1 LSKGTIPHR
10 YLGSS
15 EISQTCLGNS
25 LALAYT
31 RFIAQR
37 TESIQDASARDQR
50 REDLPE
56 QRRVPLQ
63 SFGDAVRVRYLP

>member
-1 LSKGTIPHR
+1 MPFPNFSRQLILLQR
-10 YLGSS
+10 L
-15 EISQTCLGNS
+15 
-25 LALAYT
+25 
-31 RFIAQR
+31 IAQR

-56 QRRVPLQ
+56 QRRVLLQ